1 LDKLKRKPVTL
12 FVIILVIFLVVITS
26 LSFIPQD
33 SQATKLIVVAS
44 TTFIPLDKP
53 VKLTIKAVDDTGKL
67 DATRKDVVELSL
79 TSVSYDHPSAQLN
92 TNKIQLIDGIGTVYI
107 QGEVAEVV
115 DITVQWKEGESP
127 LKSYKLHLFMGIG
140 EE

>member
-12 FVIILVIFLVVITS
+12 FVIILLIFLAVIIS

-53 VKLTIKAVDDTGKL
+53 LKLTIKAVDDTGRL
-67 DATRKDVVELSL
+67 DATRNDVVELSV
-79 TSVSYDHPSAQLN
+79 TSVSYDQPSAQLN
-92 TNKIQLIDGIGTVYI
+92 TNKIQLIDGTVSVYI
-107 QGEVAEVV
+107 QGEMPEVV

-127 LKSYKLHLFMGIG
+127 LESYKLHLFMGIG